1 MFVFSLKMRICNL
14 QIHICNLK
22 MDYNPSIVRFSPAE
36 RKVFSCLWQVSGI
49 KNPRRR
55 MGDGENLTW
64 IRPWRTNRAYAS
76 AFILRQA

>member
-22 MDYNPSIVRFSPAE
+22 MNYNPNIVRFSPAE

-49 KNPRRR
+49 KNLRVVINVLTNLKRFHRRV
-55 MGDGENLTW
+55 NSNPS
-64 IRPWRTNRAYAS
+64 I
-76 AFILRQA
+76 